1 MSDLISREE
10 VLRRAR
16 PEYLNPQQEKLSS
29 YNQGWNNA
37 LDEYSDRIKAL
48 SSAEPESFED
58 ERKKI
63 ADALSEKMAYMNTCL
78 NERDIILS
86 YLGVKRPI
94 GTHCNSDC
102 RNEKCESYH
111 YATKELPSAGPERMK
126 GKWIRI
132 TQGTMPGQYMCPFC
146 HRTIENYGV
155 EELLSIRYPYCHCG
169 ADMRDEEE

>member
-1 MSDLISREE
+1 M
-10 VLRRAR
+10 
-16 PEYLNPQQEKLSS
+16 PY
-29 YNQGWNNA
+29 
-37 LDEYSDRIKAL
+37 
-48 SSAEPESFED
+48 
-58 ERKKI
+58 
-63 ADALSEKMAYMNTCL
+63 
-78 NERDIILS
+78 ERDIILS

-146 HRTIENYGV
+146 HRTIENYGI

-169 ADMRDEEE
+169 ADMRDEDHEISYGGFITTDDMLDFGYESVEDLAVAFAEFLKNNMRGDDHA